1 MPLAVFDFASLFTAA
16 ALGSLVTLT
25 LMEIVLGIDN
35 VVFIA
40 ILVGR
45 LPREQQALARRIGM
59 TLALVCRLGL
69 LFSIS
74 WVMKLT
80 NPLFSILNHS
90 FSGRDLILLGGGLF
104 LIGKASMEIYHKLEG
119 GDHEDV
125 TKGGKAKFGPMIVQL
140 ILLDLVFSLDSVIT
154 AVGMA
159 NQIQIMVIAMFLAV
173 AVMMASAGTI
183 GDFVHRHPSVKI
195 LALSFL
201 NLIGVMLFAE
211 GFGTHVNKGYIY
223 TAMAF
228 SLLVELL
235 NMRFRKKQQ
244 PVRLHDD
251 THVLQ
256 GVKP

>member
-1 MPLAVFDFASLFTAA
+1 MPLAVIDFASLFTVA
-16 ALGSLVTLT
+16 ALGSLLTLT
-25 LMEIVLGIDN
+25 AMEIVLGIDN

-45 LPREQQALARRIGM
+45 LPKEQQAFARRVGM

-69 LFSIS
+69 LLSIS

-80 NPLFSILNHS
+80 NPLFSILNHA

-119 GDHEDV
+119 EDHEESG
-125 TKGGKAKFGPMIVQL
+125 KGGQAKLGPMIVQL
-140 ILLDLVFSLDSVIT
+140 ILLDMVFSLDSVIT

-173 AVMMASAGTI
+173 GVMMACAGAV

-211 GFGTHVNKGYIY
+211 GFGSHVNKGYIY

-244 PVRLHDD
+244 PVNLHDN
-251 THVLQ
+251 TQVLRRVQ
-256 GVKP
+256 S